1 MFVAAI
7 SLQRACTLA
16 WGRAASRD
24 GARFVFSVIGL
35 SRLSPASNTAVQST
49 PGLSAMA
56 TASRVDCR
64 WWPKYGDTSLCSA
77 RTGGETARAR
87 LRLAYPLLQVALWLS
102 IASLLLQVLRVPP
115 LWQVQSAAPAVVFG
129 LTVAGI
135 VLAKR
140 GAGEGLAALEG
151 LALNFDAPGYRFAVA
166 AACMG
171 LASALLLVERARSRG
186 ASVKPHRAA
195 RVARTIAIVLSLV
208 CLTTEGYPRS
218 ATRRQPGR
226 APRHRTARRRP
237 SRFPAPSTRCAPILQ
252 RSPRYPSRCGTCWT
266 CARDCSNRPPTPT

>member
-16 WGRAASRD
+16 WGNAVSRD
-24 GARFVFSVIGL
+24 GTRFVFSVIGL
-35 SRLSPASNTAVQST
+35 SRLSPAADAAAQTT
-49 PGLSAMA
+49 PDVSAMA

-64 WWPKYGDTSLCSA
+64 WWPMYGDASLCAA
-77 RTGGETARAR
+77 RDGGETARAR
-87 LRLAYPLLQVALWLS
+87 LRLAYPRLQVALWLS

-115 LWQVQSAAPAVVFG
+115 QWQVQSAAPAVVFG
-129 LTVAGI
+129 LTAAGI
-135 VLAKR
+135 VLARR

-186 ASVKPHRAA
+186 AA
-195 RVARTIAIVLSLV
+195 
-208 CLTTEGYPRS
+208 
-218 ATRRQPGR
+218 
-226 APRHRTARRRP
+226 
-237 SRFPAPSTRCAPILQ
+237 
-252 RSPRYPSRCGTCWT
+252 
-266 CARDCSNRPPTPT
+266 